1 MVARKGG
8 KEQRLRK
15 KLRTQWDAIF
25 ERLTT
30 DVMQLQTKWDE
41 AMKRKVGDLEVTSD
55 GKIFSPGWD
64 NLGRL
69 VTGILRGLYVL
80 KAADGTCSREH
91 LSSVYSEPQLSRK
104 LEVLR
109 HLNDVFLANMERMR
123 NPKFLCCCYRIGCA
137 AWESRCLK
145 GGGGSGFGG
154 GVAEKPYLAN
164 MQTRVRRALVLPWR
178 RRRDIAQCL
187 GDEPSDVVDALISD
201 PWLTDHVYADGEL
214 DERRLVHLAR
224 IVREKDAATARAKVK
239 RRVCASCGRRHAIF
253 ERSFAVCNCG
263 RPHYCSVACQ
273 RNHWEAG
280 HKISCGKSKKW
291 RESYPGGPNFSI
303 RFCFRIDGELWDPWG
318 DLHLRGAGSEAETD
332 SEPDEA

>member
-1 MVARKGG
+1 MVARKGD

-30 DVMQLQTKWDE
+30 DVMQLQTKWEE
-41 AMKRKVGDLEVTSD
+41 AMKRKVEDLGVTSD

-69 VTGILRGLYVL
+69 ITGILRGLYVL

-109 HLNDVFLANMERMR
+109 RLNEIFIANMERMR

-145 GGGGSGFGG
+145 GGGG
-154 GVAEKPYLAN
+154 VAEKPYLAN
-164 MQTRVRRALVLPWR
+164 MQTRVRRALTYSVLGAALGGSLPR
-178 RRRDIAQCL
+178 RATTPNAPTAGLRIHPPAAQRMKPTRKAAMAHKRSPERASVGMAEMRCIE
-187 GDEPSDVVDALISD
+187 DEYRATACSE
-201 PWLTDHVYADGEL
+201 W
-214 DERRLVHLAR
+214 R
-224 IVREKDAATARAKVK
+224 IVYFVSSADSHFRVRRAVD
-239 RRVCASCGRRHAIF
+239 
-253 ERSFAVCNCG
+253 
-263 RPHYCSVACQ
+263 
-273 RNHWEAG
+273 
-280 HKISCGKSKKW
+280 
-291 RESYPGGPNFSI
+291 GP
-303 RFCFRIDGELWDPWG
+303 
-318 DLHLRGAGSEAETD
+318 
-332 SEPDEA
+332 

>member
-1 MVARKGG
+1 
-8 KEQRLRK
+8 
-15 KLRTQWDAIF
+15 
-25 ERLTT
+25 
-30 DVMQLQTKWDE
+30 
-41 AMKRKVGDLEVTSD
+41 
-55 GKIFSPGWD
+55 
-64 NLGRL
+64 
-69 VTGILRGLYVL
+69 
-80 KAADGTCSREH
+80 
-91 LSSVYSEPQLSRK
+91 
-104 LEVLR
+104 
-109 HLNDVFLANMERMR
+109 
-123 NPKFLCCCYRIGCA
+123 
-137 AWESRCLK
+137 
-145 GGGGSGFGG
+145 
-154 GVAEKPYLAN
+154 
-164 MQTRVRRALVLPWR
+164 
-178 RRRDIAQCL
+178 
-187 GDEPSDVVDALISD
+187 
-201 PWLTDHVYADGEL
+201 LTDHVYVDGEL